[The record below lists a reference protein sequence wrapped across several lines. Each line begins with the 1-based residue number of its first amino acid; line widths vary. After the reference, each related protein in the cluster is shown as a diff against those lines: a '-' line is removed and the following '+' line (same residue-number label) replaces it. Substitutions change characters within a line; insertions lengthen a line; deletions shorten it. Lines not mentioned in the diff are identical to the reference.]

1 MCTVSSVFVE
11 ERGIRA
17 TFRNPRRM
25 QIRKVHYDGCYYKA
39 DAGRHADFIVGLLD
53 RIDILVELKG
63 SDTNLTGRS
72 GAFDQIES
80 TLRMWKTD
88 EHCSPRVAALIIYG
102 RIKVKKKLPGRV
114 PRALA
119 ERSAL
124 EAQFLKA
131 HKTLLL
137 IRENGER
144 QFSFNGFLRKNDVRQ
159 VCPSL
164 TLFSCAKD
172 GLLPKSALR

>member
-1 MCTVSSVFVE
+1 MTIQKPPSQPRCTWVEECIEMCTSRSVFVE

-17 TFRNPRRM
+17 TFRNPSGK
-25 QIRKVHYDGCYYKA
+25 QIRKIYYDGCYYSA
-39 DAGRHADFIVGLLD
+39 ATGRHADFIVGLLD

-80 TLRMWKTD
+80 TLQVWKTD
-88 EHCSPRVAALIIYG
+88 EHCGPRVAALIVYG
-102 RIKVKKKLPGRV
+102 RNMVKKKLPGRV

-131 HKTLLL
+131 HKILLL

-144 QFSFNGFLRKNDVRQ
+144 QFSFNDFLRKNDAR
-159 VCPSL
+159 
-164 TLFSCAKD
+164 
-172 GLLPKSALR
+172 